1 MSRHESKEALMRTAV
16 PIEAKDAGA
25 GLSPEIKALLENFTR
40 VATEVKGVVDEKL
53 VGFETKYKDPLLEVK
68 ADKAIADLGQ
78 LREDFNKKFAELQK
92 TPRGSDG
99 GDDEDAYERKLNKLR
114 GLEQKAFGQYI
125 RKDDKQAMALA
136 HKAAFDDE
144 YAETKAYYAEQLGV
158 EIKDLSTIVAEDGG
172 YLVLP
177 EYEREMDE
185 ILLETSPMRQ
195 VANVRSIGTRELIIP
210 VNRKGTTVGWIG
222 ETGTRAATE
231 TPNISQMKFAANELY
246 AYPLVTLSML
256 EDADFDVE
264 GWLNDE
270 VTEALMLEENVQ
282 FVTGDGNGKPL
293 GFLSSLITKVA
304 AGSYDANTNW
314 GSVAYTATGTAG
326 AFGPS
331 FPGASPSTAAA
342 NGADCLFDLAYSLK
356 AAFRKNASFLMSRL
370 SMGAV
375 RKLKDG
381 DGSYIIRDAITENGL
396 VPVLL
401 GYPVD
406 EAEDMPEFAA
416 NAFPIAFGD
425 WQRAYQI
432 VDRIGVQVRRDE
444 ITTPGY
450 VKFHF
455 RKRTGGGPRN
465 WDAYKL
471 LKAATS

>member
-1 MSRHESKEALMRTAV
+1 MKHTSRESLMKNATPV
-16 PIEAKDAGA
+16 EMKDAGA
-25 GLSPEIKALLENFTR
+25 GLSPELKSLLGEFTKTA
-40 VATEVKGVVDEKL
+40 VEVKGAIGDQL
-53 VGFETKYKDPLLEVK
+53 AAFETKYKDPLLEQK
-68 ADKAIADLGQ
+68 ANKAIADLETM
-78 LREDFNKKFAELQK
+78 REDFNKKFAELARA
-92 TPRGSDG
+92 PRDS
-99 GDDEDAYERKLNKLR
+99 GDDEDAHERKLARLR
-114 GLEQKAFGQYI
+114 GIEKKAFGQYI
-125 RKDDKQAMALA
+125 RKDDRGAMNAAHAEALKEEYNETKQAYA
-136 HKAAFDDE
+136 DE
-144 YAETKAYYAEQLGV
+144 LGID
-158 EIKDLSTIVAEDGG
+158 IKDLSTIIAEDGG

-210 VNRKGTTVGWIG
+210 VNRKGTTVAWIG

-231 TPNISQMKFAANELY
+231 TPNITQMKFTAHEIY
-246 AYPLVTLSML
+246 AYPLVTLAML

-270 VTEALMLEENVQ
+270 VTEALMIEENTQ

-304 AGSYDANTNW
+304 ASSYDANTNW
-314 GSVAYTATGTAG
+314 GSVAYTATGTSG
-326 AFGPS
+326 DF
-331 FPGASPSTAAA
+331 SPSYPGSSSGPTAAA
-342 NGADCLFDLAYSLK
+342 NGADALFDVAYSLK
-356 AAFRKNASFLMSRL
+356 ARYRANASWLMSRL
-370 SMGAV
+370 SMGKV

-381 DGSYIIRDAITENGL
+381 DGQYIIKDAITDNGL

-401 GYPVD
+401 GYAVD

-416 NAFPIAFGD
+416 NTYPIAFGD
-425 WQRAYQI
+425 WQKAYQI

-444 ITTPGY
+444 VTQPGY

-455 RKRTGGGPRN
+455 RKRTGGGPRH

-471 LKAATS
+471 LKAGTS